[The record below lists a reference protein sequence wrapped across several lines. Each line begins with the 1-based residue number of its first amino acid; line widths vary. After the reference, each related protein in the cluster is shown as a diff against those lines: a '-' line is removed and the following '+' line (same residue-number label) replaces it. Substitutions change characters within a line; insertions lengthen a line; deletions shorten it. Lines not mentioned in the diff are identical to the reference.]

1 MTERKIIVEFGNPPI
16 PSRNFDYNAVFDG
29 YEPGDLVGYG
39 ATEEAAKA
47 DLIIQSE
54 LDKSGWLQP

>member
-16 PSRNFDYNAVFDG
+16 PSLNYDYNAVFDG

-47 DLIIQSE
+47 DLLE
-54 LDKSGWLQP
+54 KSAEK